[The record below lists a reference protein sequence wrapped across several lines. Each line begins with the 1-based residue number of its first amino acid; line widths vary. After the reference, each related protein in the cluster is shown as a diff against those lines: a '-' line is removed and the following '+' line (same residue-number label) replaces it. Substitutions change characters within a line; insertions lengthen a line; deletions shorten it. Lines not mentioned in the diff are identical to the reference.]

1 MDENM
6 LKKRAY
12 DEIEGIFKMMAYAGV
27 SMYVITFLMKELM
40 QEYNI
45 SKLEID
51 MLRREVLYQINFLN
65 NPI

>member
-1 MDENM
+1 MDANM

-27 SMYVITFLMKELM
+27 SMYVITFRMKELM

-45 SKLEID
+45 SNLEID

>member
-1 MDENM
+1 
-6 LKKRAY
+6 
-12 DEIEGIFKMMAYAGV
+12 
-27 SMYVITFLMKELM
+27 MYVITFSMKELM

>member
-1 MDENM
+1 MDARV

-27 SMYVITFLMKELM
+27 SMYVTTFRMKELM
-40 QEYNI
+40 QEYDI
-45 SKLEID
+45 SQLEID
-51 MLRREVLYQINFLN
+51 MLRREVIYEINY

>member
-1 MDENM
+1 MDARV

-12 DEIEGIFKMMAYAGV
+12 DEIEGIFKMMAHAGV
-27 SMYVITFLMKELM
+27 SMYVITFRMKELM

>member
-1 MDENM
+1 MGANV

-27 SMYVITFLMKELM
+27 PMYVITFRMKELM
-40 QEYNI
+40 QEYDI
-45 SKLEID
+45 SPLEID
-51 MLRREVLYQINFLN
+51 MLRREVIYEINY

>member
-12 DEIEGIFKMMAYAGV
+12 DEIEGIFKMMAYVGV
-27 SMYVITFLMKELM
+27 SMYVITFRMKELM